1 MKGRTGFLLV
11 SAVQRGIPFALLPLF
26 VSVLTP
32 TQYGHVGV
40 VTAAFSLGSMTFGL
54 GQDLVAYR
62 YFFSE
67 DPLDRG
73 TFSAAVLGST
83 CAPLALAVLVA
94 GGVLIGRPDI
104 GGTPPEAIALST
116 LGAALFV
123 VSWQIPAVTLRC
135 TERTIQFFAFS
146 LLYTA
151 AVAIAKVVLVVGF
164 DAGAIGWSLADVI
177 GSLVLL
183 AGTTP
188 MLFKLSR
195 EAWSNRAPGNAR
207 VAVGLGGSVAV
218 SQVAR
223 WASGFSDRMWV
234 VALLSP
240 ITAGS
245 YLIAAQ
251 LVTIGNIFVIELAR
265 FLQPR
270 IGRRDHRLGELLRV
284 ILPRHAA
291 YTALIV
297 VGVIAVTQAF
307 VAMGLA
313 ADYDDVGAI
322 AAALA
327 VMLAF
332 MSFNYVGGDI
342 HAVYL
347 GNTSWLAGVSI
358 VVGTLSLGSNYVL
371 ISDFGVWGAVAT
383 ALGGQIM
390 TFGLLWVPIISRRL
404 DAAVTAPAPA

>member
-40 VTAAFSLGSMTFGL
+40 VTAAFSLGSMTFGF

-62 YFFSE
+62 FFFSK
-67 DPLDRG
+67 DPSDRG
-73 TFSAAVLGST
+73 TLSAAVLGST
-83 CAPLALAVLVA
+83 CAPLALAVLIA
-94 GGVLIGRPDI
+94 GGVLIGRPNI

-123 VSWQIPAVTLRC
+123 VAWQIPAVTLRC
-135 TERTIQFFAFS
+135 TDRTIQFFAFS
-146 LLYTA
+146 LIYTA

-183 AGTTP
+183 AGTIP
-188 MLFKLSR
+188 MIIKTSQ
-195 EAWSNRAPGNAR
+195 EAWTKWAPANAR
-207 VAVGLGGSVAV
+207 VAVGLGGPVAV
-218 SQVAR
+218 SQLAR
-223 WASGFSDRMWV
+223 WASGFSDRIWV

-240 ITAGS
+240 VSAGS
-245 YLIAAQ
+245 YLLAAQ

-270 IGRRDHRLGELLRV
+270 IGRRDRRLGEFFRGN
-284 ILPRHAA
+284 LPRHAA
-291 YTALIV
+291 FTALVV
-297 VGVIAVTQAF
+297 VGVIAVTQVF
-307 VAMGLA
+307 VAMDLA
-313 ADYDDVGAI
+313 ASYDGVGTI

-327 VMLAF
+327 VMLVF
-332 MSFNYVGGDI
+332 MSFNYVGSDI
-342 HAVYL
+342 HVVYL

-358 VVGTLSLGSNYVL
+358 VVGTLSLASNYLL
-371 ISDFGVWGAVAT
+371 ISTFGVWGAVVT

-390 TFGLLWVPIISRRL
+390 TFGLLWVPIIARRHETSIAVPA
-404 DAAVTAPAPA
+404 DA